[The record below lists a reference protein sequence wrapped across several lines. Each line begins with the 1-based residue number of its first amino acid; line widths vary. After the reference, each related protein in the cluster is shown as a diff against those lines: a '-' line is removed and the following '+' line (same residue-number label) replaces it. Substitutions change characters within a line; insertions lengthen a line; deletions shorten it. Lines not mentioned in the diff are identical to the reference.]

1 MNLFIF
7 NGTICKNVELK
18 MTQSGMAVLQNS
30 LAFNK
35 KDKNG
40 KDKTTFIDF
49 TAFGKTAELIA
60 QYYAKGDRLLGR
72 GEIDQESWQDAQSG
86 QNRTKH
92 KVLVSQIDFTK
103 TPSGFGSSN
112 NNGNGGGYNGKN
124 NSDGNAF
131 GTPPTSY
138 GKYNEMPQE
147 VKQAVARNN
156 AQNNAQN
163 GSQNGFII
171 DPDEIPF

>member
-18 MTQSGMAVLQNS
+18 MSQSGMAVLQNS

-40 KDKTTFIDF
+40 NDKTTFIDF
-49 TAFGKTAELIA
+49 AAFGKTAELIA
-60 QYYAKGDRLLGR
+60 QYYGKGDRLLGR

-103 TPSGFGSSN
+103 TPSGFGGSN
-112 NNGNGGGYNGKN
+112 NSGGG
-124 NSDGNAF
+124 DGNAF
-131 GTPPTSY
+131 GTPPSSY
-138 GKYNEMPQE
+138 GNYNEMPPE
-147 VKQAVARNN
+147 VQQAVARNN
-156 AQNNAQN
+156 QNAHR
-163 GSQNGFII
+163 GGFDIP
-171 DPDEIPF
+171 PDEIPF